1 MNIFFDS
8 SKSKPVVS
16 KEEWPKTI
24 GYEELSDLVGSDPDE
39 ENEGGYGIVGLGV
52 KVGPVAVNFKL
63 EEDDVFDEGGGI
75 AFPEAAGFTVYEANS
90 NVFFEVGAKKDT
102 VFKLT
107 QVDAR
112 YAYYNAKVGSAEVQ
126 IILIKV

>member
-1 MNIFFDS
+1 MSIFFDS
-8 SKSKPVVS
+8 NKRKF
-16 KEEWPKTI
+16 KAGEEDWPKTI

-90 NVFFEVGAKKDT
+90 NVFFDVGAKKST

-107 QVDAR
+107 KVDAK
-112 YAYYNAKVGSAEVQ
+112 YAYYNAKIGSAEVQ
-126 IILIKV
+126 VILIQV